1 MYDIY
6 RKFNFAFI
14 KITEIIKDISLLE
27 YLVKSDKQNNKVK
40 NKLFL
45 ALVKIL

>member
-1 MYDIY
+1 MQWNINLTKWMYEIY

-27 YLVKSDKQNNKVK
+27 YLVKSDRTE
-40 NKLFL
+40 
-45 ALVKIL
+45 

>member
-1 MYDIY
+1 MHEIY
-6 RKFNFAFI
+6 RKFNFAFT
-14 KITEIIKDISLLE
+14 KITETIKDIFLLE
-27 YLVKSDKQNNKVK
+27 YLVKSDKQNDKVK